1 MPEVLSPFVYWAQ
14 TESNLTLKVDLK
26 DVKNPDVQLENKKLQ
41 FGAQGY
47 GARGLNKYAFT
58 LDFHSAIDPE
68 ESHYKVYDRNV
79 DFTLKKKESGWWP
92 RITGMPQ
99 KPAWLKIDFDR
110 WKSEED
116 VEDDDE
122 SRDIMEDYPN
132 MYNKLE
138 KEELGYKRDS
148 IEGTYEAVG
157 GPMKFCQLMQ
167 FLEVMHPMFGYTKG
181 GFVIPLLQVVHI
193 SRQLSPR
200 MTHSADS
207 CYANAGFAYLL
218 PDTPTHTLNT
228 LPDSLV
234 ENQELRTLSLTS
246 ANQVL
251 GRNIILFCMID
262 AEPRMHTKPVIF
274 YLFLIWS
281 IVELVRYAS
290 PAPHTLNDMD

>member
-26 DVKNPDVQLENKKLQ
+26 DVKNPDVHLENKKLQ

-99 KPAWLKIDFDR
+99 KPAWLKTVGLQIDFDR

-138 KEELGYKRDS
+138 KEELGYKRES

-181 GFVIPLLQVVHI
+181 GFVVPLLQV
-193 SRQLSPR
+193 
-200 MTHSADS
+200 
-207 CYANAGFAYLL
+207 
-218 PDTPTHTLNT
+218 
-228 LPDSLV
+228 
-234 ENQELRTLSLTS
+234 
-246 ANQVL
+246 L
-251 GRNIILFCMID
+251 GRSIILFCMID

-281 IVELVRYAS
+281 IVELVRNVHDDVTYVQS
-290 PAPHTLNDMD
+290 QSKEVVTKKIPFQGPLKRLVYLIMPGPD

>member
-26 DVKNPDVQLENKKLQ
+26 DVKNPDVHLENKKLQ

-138 KEELGYKRDS
+138 KEELGYKRES

-181 GFVIPLLQVVHI
+181 GFVVPLLQV
-193 SRQLSPR
+193 
-200 MTHSADS
+200 
-207 CYANAGFAYLL
+207 
-218 PDTPTHTLNT
+218 
-228 LPDSLV
+228 
-234 ENQELRTLSLTS
+234 
-246 ANQVL
+246 L
-251 GRNIILFCMID
+251 GRSIILFCMID

-281 IVELVRYAS
+281 IVELVRKNGTKLSIENRIEDQDLHTYQRTAAS
-290 PAPHTLNDMD
+290 KLTAKNTAQHIIMKFLNTSVPFSDRREYNTNWTLAAWL

>member
-26 DVKNPDVQLENKKLQ
+26 DVKLANAPVVLSQTTEDGEIKVRISNPDVQLENKKLQ

-79 DFTLKKKESGWWP
+79 DFNLKKKESGWWP

-148 IEGTYEAVG
+148 IEGAYEAVG

-181 GFVIPLLQVVHI
+181 GFVVPML
-193 SRQLSPR
+193 
-200 MTHSADS
+200 
-207 CYANAGFAYLL
+207 
-218 PDTPTHTLNT
+218 
-228 LPDSLV
+228 
-234 ENQELRTLSLTS
+234 
-246 ANQVL
+246 QVL

-281 IVELVRYAS
+281 IVELVRGLQHIPFRS
-290 PAPHTLNDMD
+290 PTSNWPMSSGLYTPGHGVHVKQAKHCTNY